1 MATAPN
7 VAALEARI
15 RTIKADR
22 DSATTLLRDK
32 SFDLTMAPGST
43 QLRAEVETLEREI
56 AGHDRE
62 LGRLE
67 AAIHELRRRGSAA
80 ERRKRLA
87 ELSEHRQEV
96 TVTGKRMAALSEKLL
111 AHVEAIGPML
121 SEFATLS
128 DTHRELCRA
137 VMRGNL
143 PSDDRSRYDNAM
155 SWRAAPVS
163 ASIAAALW
171 RAGVGRLGLDLD
183 PFVSVVPPRAGE
195 KGDRYV
201 KGDLLQI
208 LREDIAKC
216 DELLTYGLAAAIKA
230 ATDELATDEQRAA
243 A

>member
-1 MATAPN
+1 MATTPN

-15 RTIKADR
+15 RTIKTHR
-22 DSATTLLRDK
+22 DSAVALLKDK
-32 SFDLTMAPGST
+32 GFDLTMAPGST

-96 TVTGKRMAALSEKLL
+96 TATGKRMAALSEKLL
-111 AHVEAIGPML
+111 AHIEAIGPML

-128 DTHRELCRA
+128 DTRRELCRGI
-137 VMRGNL
+137 MRGSL
-143 PSDDRSRYDNAM
+143 PSNQWPRYQAAM
-155 SWRAAPVS
+155 DWREAPVS
-163 ASIAAALW
+163 PTIAAALW
-171 RAGVGRLGLDLD
+171 RSGVGRLGLDLD

-195 KGDRYV
+195 KGDRYTR
-201 KGDLLQI
+201 GDLLQL
-208 LREDIAKC
+208 LREDIAKA
-216 DELLTYGLAAAIKA
+216 DDLLAYGLAAAIKA